1 MIDNEILKNEIEK
14 YILNYLKKNNI
25 EILKIENYN
34 NLNIYIDNEIKNN
47 EMIINNLRNE
57 LIKRYFIF
65 IDINN
70 YYDYIINNKEI
81 NKKILI
87 ELIL

>member
-65 IDINN
+65 IDIYN